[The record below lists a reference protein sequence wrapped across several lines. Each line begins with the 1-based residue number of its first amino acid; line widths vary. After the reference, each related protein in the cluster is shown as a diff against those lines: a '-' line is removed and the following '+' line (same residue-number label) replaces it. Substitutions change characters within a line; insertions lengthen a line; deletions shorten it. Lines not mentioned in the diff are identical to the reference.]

1 MPAAVYESEST
12 RKRKRTAVRKVSP
25 PPATHAANEVLE
37 LENQILESR
46 RHYNQIVKL
55 LAYLKKPDAEEDDR
69 SFIAAVALCRVFCR
83 LLAGGKM
90 SRKQGVSNDET
101 LIIDWLR
108 ERLKEYKN
116 LLIPKLASPK
126 PEWSQLALTLPLQLM
141 KEESVYLRV
150 PNDTVWRNGTFAL
163 LLRKLADGTTPEA
176 TRLLFVKNY
185 LVEFDDIRYYTFTGL
200 MWASS

>member
-1 MPAAVYESEST
+1 MPSAVYESGFN
-12 RKRKRTAVRKVSP
+12 RKRKRTAVQKAVSP
-25 PPATHAANEVLE
+25 PPATHDANKVLE

-46 RHYNQIVKL
+46 RHYNNIVKL
-55 LAYLKKPDAEEDDR
+55 LEYLKKPDAEDDDR

-90 SRKQGVSNDET
+90 SRKQGISNDET

-116 LLIPKLASPK
+116 LLISKLASQK
-126 PEWSQLALTLPLQLM
+126 PEWSQLALTLPLQMM
-141 KEESVYLRV
+141 KEESVYLKV

-176 TRLLFVKNY
+176 TRGLFVKNY
-185 LVEFDDIRYYTFTGL
+185 LVVFDDIRYYTFTEL
-200 MWASS
+200 M

>member
-1 MPAAVYESEST
+1 MPGAVSESEIT
-12 RKRKRTAVRKVSP
+12 RKRKRTAVQKGVSLP
-25 PPATHAANEVLE
+25 PDTHDANEVLE
-37 LENQILESR
+37 LENKILESR
-46 RHYNQIVKL
+46 RHYNNIVKL
-55 LAYLKKPDAEEDDR
+55 LAYLKKPDAEDDDR

-101 LIIDWLR
+101 LIINWLR

-116 LLIPKLASPK
+116 LLIPKLASQK
-126 PEWSQLALTLPLQLM
+126 PEWSQLALTLPLQMM
-141 KEESVYLRV
+141 KEESVYLKV
-150 PNDTVWRNGTFAL
+150 PNGTVWRNGTFAL

-176 TRLLFVKNY
+176 TRGLFVKNY

-200 MWASS
+200 M

>member
-1 MPAAVYESEST
+1 MPSAVYESGISK
-12 RKRKRTAVRKVSP
+12 KRKRTAVQKAASP
-25 PPATHAANEVLE
+25 PSVTHDANEVLE

-46 RHYNQIVKL
+46 RHYNNIVRL
-55 LAYLKKPDAEEDDR
+55 LEYLKKPDAEDDDQ

-90 SRKQGVSNDET
+90 SKKQGISNDET

-116 LLIPKLASPK
+116 LLIPKLASQR
-126 PEWSQLALTLPLQLM
+126 PEWSQLALTLPLQMM
-141 KEESVYLRV
+141 KEERAA
-150 PNDTVWRNGTFAL
+150 WRNGTFAI

-176 TRLLFVKNY
+176 TRGLFIKNY
-185 LVEFDDIRYYTFTGL
+185 LVEFADIRYYTFTGL
-200 MWASS
+200 M

>member
-1 MPAAVYESEST
+1 MPSAVYESGFN
-12 RKRKRTAVRKVSP
+12 RKRKRTAVQKAVSP
-25 PPATHAANEVLE
+25 PPATHDANEVLE

-46 RHYNQIVKL
+46 RHYNNIVKL
-55 LAYLKKPDAEEDDR
+55 LEYLKKPDAEDDDR

-83 LLAGGKM
+83 LLAGGTM
-90 SRKQGVSNDET
+90 SRKQGISNDET

-116 LLIPKLASPK
+116 LLISKLASQR
-126 PEWSQLALTLPLQLM
+126 PEWSQLALTLPLQMM
-141 KEESVYLRV
+141 KEESVYLKV

-176 TRLLFVKNY
+176 TRGLFVKNY
-185 LVEFDDIRYYTFTGL
+185 LVVFDDIRYYTFTGL
-200 MWASS
+200 M

>member
-1 MPAAVYESEST
+1 MPGAVSESEFT
-12 RKRKRTAVRKVSP
+12 RKRKRTAVQKAVSLP
-25 PPATHAANEVLE
+25 PDTHDANKVLE
-37 LENQILESR
+37 LENKILESR
-46 RHYNQIVKL
+46 RHYNNIVKL
-55 LAYLKKPDAEEDDR
+55 LAYLKKPDAEDDDR

-116 LLIPKLASPK
+116 LLIPKLASQK
-126 PEWSQLALTLPLQLM
+126 PEWSQLALTLPLQMM
-141 KEESVYLRV
+141 KEESVYLKV

-176 TRLLFVKNY
+176 TRGLFVKNY

-200 MWASS
+200 M

>member
-1 MPAAVYESEST
+1 MPTAVYESGLSGFT
-12 RKRKRTAVRKVSP
+12 RKKKRTTVQKAVFP
-25 PPATHAANEVLE
+25 PPVTHDANEVLE

-46 RHYNQIVKL
+46 RHYNNIVKL
-55 LAYLKKPDAEEDDR
+55 LEYLKKPDAEDDDR

-90 SRKQGVSNDET
+90 SRKQGISNDET

-108 ERLKEYKN
+108 ERFKEYKN
-116 LLIPKLASPK
+116 LLIPRLASQK
-126 PEWSQLALTLPLQLM
+126 AEWSQLALTLSLQMM
-141 KEESVYLRV
+141 KEESVYLKV

-176 TRLLFVKNY
+176 TRGLFVKNY
-185 LVEFDDIRYYTFTGL
+185 LVEFHDIRYYTFTGL
-200 MWASS
+200 M

>member
-1 MPAAVYESEST
+1 MPSAVYESGFN
-12 RKRKRTAVRKVSP
+12 RKRKRTAVQKAVSP
-25 PPATHAANEVLE
+25 PPATHDANEVLE

-46 RHYNQIVKL
+46 RHYNNIVKL
-55 LAYLKKPDAEEDDR
+55 LEYLKKPDAEDDDR

-90 SRKQGVSNDET
+90 SSKQGISNDET

-116 LLIPKLASPK
+116 LLISKLASQK
-126 PEWSQLALTLPLQLM
+126 PEWSQLALSLPLQMM
-141 KEESVYLRV
+141 KEESVYLKV

-176 TRLLFVKNY
+176 TRGLFVKNY
-185 LVEFDDIRYYTFTGL
+185 LVVFDDIRYYTFTGL
-200 MWASS
+200 M

>member
-1 MPAAVYESEST
+1 MLSAVYESGFN
-12 RKRKRTAVRKVSP
+12 RKRKRTAVQKAVSP
-25 PPATHAANEVLE
+25 LLATHDANEVLE

-46 RHYNQIVKL
+46 RHYNNIVQL
-55 LAYLKKPDAEEDDR
+55 LEYLKKPDAEDDDR

-90 SRKQGVSNDET
+90 SRKQGISNDET

-116 LLIPKLASPK
+116 LLISKLASQK
-126 PEWSQLALTLPLQLM
+126 PEWSQLALTLPLQMM
-141 KEESVYLRV
+141 KEESVYLKV

-176 TRLLFVKNY
+176 TRVLFVKNY
-185 LVEFDDIRYYTFTGL
+185 LVVFDDIRYYTFTGL
-200 MWASS
+200 M

>member
-1 MPAAVYESEST
+1 MPGAVSESEFT
-12 RKRKRTAVRKVSP
+12 RERKRTAVQKAVSLP
-25 PPATHAANEVLE
+25 PDTHDANKVLE
-37 LENQILESR
+37 LENKILESR
-46 RHYNQIVKL
+46 RHYNNIVKL
-55 LAYLKKPDAEEDDR
+55 LAYLKKPDAEDDDR

-116 LLIPKLASPK
+116 LLIPKLASQK
-126 PEWSQLALTLPLQLM
+126 PEWSQLALTLPLQMM
-141 KEESVYLRV
+141 KEESVYLKV

-176 TRLLFVKNY
+176 TRGLFVKNY

-200 MWASS
+200 M

>member
-1 MPAAVYESEST
+1 MPSAVYESGFN
-12 RKRKRTAVRKVSP
+12 RKRKRTAVQKAVSP
-25 PPATHAANEVLE
+25 PPATHDANEVLE

-46 RHYNQIVKL
+46 RHYNNIVQL
-55 LAYLKKPDAEEDDR
+55 LEYLKKPDAEDDDR
-69 SFIAAVALCRVFCR
+69 SLIAAVALCRVFCR

-90 SRKQGVSNDET
+90 SRKQGISNDET

-116 LLIPKLASPK
+116 LLISKLASQK
-126 PEWSQLALTLPLQLM
+126 PEWSQLALTLPLQMM
-141 KEESVYLRV
+141 KEESVYLKV

-176 TRLLFVKNY
+176 TRGLFVKNY
-185 LVEFDDIRYYTFTGL
+185 LVVFDDIRYYTFTGL
-200 MWASS
+200 M

>member
-1 MPAAVYESEST
+1 MPSAVYESGFN
-12 RKRKRTAVRKVSP
+12 RKRKRTAVQKAVSP
-25 PPATHAANEVLE
+25 PPATHDANDVLE

-46 RHYNQIVKL
+46 RHYNNIVQL
-55 LAYLKKPDAEEDDR
+55 LEYLKKPEAEDDDR

-90 SRKQGVSNDET
+90 SRKQGISNDET

-116 LLIPKLASPK
+116 LLISKLASQK
-126 PEWSQLALTLPLQLM
+126 PEWSQLALTLPLQMM
-141 KEESVYLRV
+141 KEESVYLKV

-176 TRLLFVKNY
+176 TRGLFVKNY
-185 LVEFDDIRYYTFTGL
+185 LVVFDDIRYYTFTGL
-200 MWASS
+200 M

>member
-1 MPAAVYESEST
+1 MPSAVYESGFN
-12 RKRKRTAVRKVSP
+12 RKRKRTAVQEAVSP
-25 PPATHAANEVLE
+25 PPATHDAKDVLE

-46 RHYNQIVKL
+46 RHYNNIVQL
-55 LAYLKKPDAEEDDR
+55 LEYLKKPEAEDDDR

-90 SRKQGVSNDET
+90 SRKQGISNDET

-116 LLIPKLASPK
+116 LLISKLASQK
-126 PEWSQLALTLPLQLM
+126 PEWSQLALTLPLQMM
-141 KEESVYLRV
+141 KEESVYLKV

-176 TRLLFVKNY
+176 TRGLFVKNY
-185 LVEFDDIRYYTFTGL
+185 LVVFDDIRYYTFTGL
-200 MWASS
+200 M